1 MKRIVGFSLCLVL
14 LMATSC
20 SLFNSYKE
28 MNASSLTNSGGT
40 APADEQASLDFVNS
54 FLGISVSENIAK
66 YLSGKAGAEQTTDIK
81 DALKAYLTYQA
92 TGGSLVKA
100 DELMR
105 HSTFNASLGYK
116 GPVNSTTG
124 TADVSGSLSGTLPFD
139 LLTNNFDKLTTASY
153 TYTDV
158 THLLLTLLL
167 NGELDNIPMG
177 NYTLVQAKLKNS
189 GDGKAYMSITTDA
202 NADPDTYA
210 VRAELKLK
218 MSNGFSLKHTD
229 GTGVKFTLFAD
240 VDAKTTTNIVDDATL
255 LEFLDQIKFT
265 INVYNDANTLIG
277 SETISLKDLINTPT

>member
-1 MKRIVGFSLCLVL
+1 MKRIFGFALCLVL

-92 TGGSLVKA
+92 TGGSLGKA
-100 DELMR
+100 DEPMR
-105 HSTFNASLGYK
+105 HSTFKASLDYK
-116 GPVNSTTG
+116 GLVNSTTG
-124 TADVSGSLSGTLPFD
+124 TANVSGSLSGTLPYD
-139 LLTNNFDKLTTASY
+139 LLTNTFSKLEASK